1 MAKDRDMERRMLNW
15 VRWREG
21 SCSIGLGYGSASIWH
36 GVRVDGQRCSQSV
49 IPTDAFEA
57 EQTDQAVAALPA
69 YLSATV
75 EVYYLS
81 DTTMEHKAKV
91 LGCGVS
97 TVHARI
103 ADAHRKIVAWFSDR
117 QRVDAEHRQRQ
128 ESIQRLAREV
138 RMGAA
143 LAIEL
148 PPSSTR
154 SKRVRQK

>member
-21 SCSIGLGYGSASIWH
+21 SCSIGLGYGSASIWN
-36 GVRVDGQRCSQSV
+36 GIRVDGQRCRESV
-49 IPTDAFEA
+49 IPTDAVEA
-57 EQTDQAVAALPA
+57 ELTDQAVASLPA
-69 YLSATV
+69 YLTATV

-81 DTTMEHKAKV
+81 DEGLAHKALV

-103 ADAHRKIVAWFSDR
+103 ADAHRKIAAWFSDR
-117 QRVDAEHRQRQ
+117 QRADADHRQRL
-128 ESIQRLAREV
+128 EAAQRAHREV

-143 LAIEL
+143 LSVEL
-148 PPSSTR
+148 PPLRVR
-154 SKRVRQK
+154 SKRGGSE